1 MQRIISITVLGLVT
15 GSLAAFMAVG
25 FVTLIEIADAGLIAP
40 VLEQGYF
47 RIHQWFAI
55 LAALV
60 IGGIVVSLLRY
71 WSRPEQPQGVAQTI
85 AAAHGLENHMPMPT
99 AFRSVLASLV
109 SLTSGASVGQYGP
122 LAHAGASLGLLFV
135 KLIGRG
141 PGTRSIAIACGVAA
155 AISTAFHAPIAGV
168 VFAHEVI
175 LRHYSL
181 RAFAPVTV
189 ASSVGY
195 LVARLVLDHE
205 PLFVVSELVV
215 IKSPEYLLFALIGVS
230 GGLLAVLLMRFVTS
244 AVTHAPRL
252 PVAPWLQP
260 PLAGVLLALLALTV
274 PEVLG
279 VGGGSMNAV
288 LNGQVESLRLV
299 WILLAKILAT
309 GLCLGLGYV
318 GGLFSPALVVGV
330 MFGALAGQATDW
342 LFDSAFTDLVTY
354 AVCGMVAVVSPVIGA
369 PLTAILLIFELT
381 GNYTITTAAMLSVV
395 FSNLVS
401 YRVYGRS
408 YFDHQ
413 LLGGGCDMSQGREYL
428 KLYNRSFAEMI
439 DANAPRLALDA
450 SRSDALALLKEHE
463 IDDVAIVDENNRY
476 LGMLSLRSLVFS
488 RMDGETESV
497 VGLMDS
503 ECRVFGPQTTIG
515 SAMEWVRQSSAG
527 YFPVVGEDDDFV
539 GVVSRRN
546 LVAGRNEVGRQTLR
560 ETHGAL

>member
-354 AVCGMVAVVSPVIGA
+354 AVKPNYRTLGPRFGSDMPAAAAAVGALDPDRVAESLSAGEPIVVSVSGTDHPLAEDDLVMEMEPLEGYQVEAQSGHAVALSLELDEGLIAEGLAREIVHAVQNARKNAGLEITDRIALDLGGDPELLAAAEAHAGYLSGEVLATSLTFSGGEGESAESQTVDGRDLVIG
-369 PLTAILLIFELT
+369 I
-381 GNYTITTAAMLSVV
+381 
-395 FSNLVS
+395 
-401 YRVYGRS
+401 GRS
-408 YFDHQ
+408 
-413 LLGGGCDMSQGREYL
+413 G
-428 KLYNRSFAEMI
+428 
-439 DANAPRLALDA
+439 
-450 SRSDALALLKEHE
+450 
-463 IDDVAIVDENNRY
+463 
-476 LGMLSLRSLVFS
+476 
-488 RMDGETESV
+488 
-497 VGLMDS
+497 
-503 ECRVFGPQTTIG
+503 
-515 SAMEWVRQSSAG
+515 
-527 YFPVVGEDDDFV
+527 
-539 GVVSRRN
+539 
-546 LVAGRNEVGRQTLR
+546 
-560 ETHGAL
+560 